1 MIDLINISNLKNNL
15 INRNLPSVEGS
26 ERILPNVLTR
36 NGLEI
41 KICIN
46 SYHVFFV
53 NNTEDSFRRLRP
65 SVPSTKLRQDTL
77 RRQEL
82 WNRWLRSRDDTDSME
97 M

>member
-1 MIDLINISNLKNNL
+1 M
-15 INRNLPSVEGS
+15 PSVEGS

-65 SVPSTKLRQDTL
+65 SVPSTKLQQDTV

-82 WNRWLRSRDDTDSME
+82 WNRWLRSRDDADSME